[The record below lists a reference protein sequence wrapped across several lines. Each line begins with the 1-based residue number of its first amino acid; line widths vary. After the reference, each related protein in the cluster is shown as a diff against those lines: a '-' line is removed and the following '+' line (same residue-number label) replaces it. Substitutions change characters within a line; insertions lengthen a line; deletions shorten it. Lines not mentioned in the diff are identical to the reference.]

1 MFAASGGAPRAATPE
16 APGPDDRRSARDFGA
31 NSADSGHV
39 TAPES
44 PSPPPPAPA
53 PWQFF
58 RFRDLA
64 EVRAGLRRDV
74 LAEYAEAFRLHGDVH
89 SFLYTGSPAMHSQ
102 VLGLL
107 TGGARLAA
115 GGVGKLQ
122 NLAVALQRRW
132 NNTVS
137 DGARQ
142 ASLLLFLGLRLREQF
157 PRLRLV
163 YADAC
168 REVEEEAEEE
178 DLEIAQQL
186 SRLEL
191 AAAEERRGG
200 GAGEAAEGVVGQAAD
215 GRAGNS
221 GSRPLDTSEHQPLDP
236 SDPPPSDAPSAQ
248 GATTEEPETRD
259 LLTLLDDPP
268 EIPGGGG
275 HSNGGPPPEQA
286 SPPLLDPLGALTA
299 SDSASPP
306 PRERLRSFAL
316 SDPDSPP
323 DLLL

>member
-1 MFAASGGAPRAATPE
+1 M
-16 APGPDDRRSARDFGA
+16 
-31 NSADSGHV
+31 
-39 TAPES
+39 
-44 PSPPPPAPA
+44 
-53 PWQFF
+53 
-58 RFRDLA
+58 
-64 EVRAGLRRDV
+64 RAGLRRDV

-142 ASLLLFLGLRLREQF
+142 ASLLLFLGLRLREQY

-163 YADAC
+163 YVDAC

-191 AAAEERRGG
+191 KAAEERRGG
-200 GAGEAAEGVVGQAAD
+200 GAGEAAD
-215 GRAGNS
+215 GGAGDS
-221 GSRPLDTSEHQPLDP
+221 DFQSRDSDSRSRDA
-236 SDPPPSDAPSAQ
+236 SDPQPGNAPSAQ
-248 GATTEEPETRD
+248 GVTTEEPEPPD

-268 EIPGGGG
+268 QTPGGGG
-275 HSNGGPPPEQA
+275 DSNGGARPEQA